1 MSQTTRTAASNL
13 QQTVAQHR
21 QRQTERVR
29 NPYTILI
36 DEPPMGGQY
45 VEVRDASCG
54 SDDRDMLVR
63 RVQPPITGKVILH
76 FSDGRCRGAE
86 ISPGIELF

>member
-21 QRQTERVR
+21 QRQLEQTR

-36 DEPPMGGQY
+36 DEPPVSGQY
-45 VEVRDASCG
+45 VEVRDG
-54 SDDRDMLVR
+54 DMLVK